1 MMLHTS
7 VFRIDIESRFGKGA
21 THCKPDN
28 AAGTNHILANLA
40 ANPAALPL
48 LRISPIIAI
57 ATLNTARYCIFIT
70 SASETL
76 NHSELSCE
84 YIDLGTFDI

>member
-1 MMLHTS
+1 
-7 VFRIDIESRFGKGA
+7 
-21 THCKPDN
+21 
-28 AAGTNHILANLA
+28 LAKLA
-40 ANPAALPL
+40 ANPAALSFVRL
-48 LRISPIIAI
+48 SPIIAI
-57 ATLNTARYCIFIT
+57 ATLNTDRCCTQGIT